1 MTDQE
6 KITVAAAVIRVDGKY
21 LITKR
26 TQGTHLAGYWEFPGG
41 KVEKGETTVDALT
54 REILE
59 EVGLEIRVNRLLHES
74 FPEYPERSVHMNF
87 YDCDILSGDATALEC
102 TEIAWIK
109 PDEFKLY
116 EFPPADEGIIEMLS
130 ESDS

>member
-6 KITVAAAVIRVDGKY
+6 NITVAAAVIRVDGKY

-26 TQGTHLAGYWEFPGG
+26 MEGTHLAGYWEFPGG
-41 KVEKGETTVDALT
+41 KVEKDETTKDALT

-59 EVGLEIRVNRLLHES
+59 EVGLEIRINRLLHES
-74 FPEYPERSVHMNF
+74 FPEYPERLVHMNF
-87 YDCDILSGDATALEC
+87 YDCDILSGEASAIEC
-102 TEIAWIK
+102 ADIAWIK

-130 ESDS
+130 ESDR

>member
-6 KITVAAAVIRVDGKY
+6 NITVAAAVIRVDGKY

-26 TQGTHLAGYWEFPGG
+26 KEGTHLAGYWEFPGG
-41 KVEKGETTVDALT
+41 KVERGETTKEALT

-59 EVGLEIRVNRLLHES
+59 EVGLEIQVNRLLRES
-74 FPEYPERSVHMNF
+74 FPEYPEIIVHMNF
-87 YDCDILSGDATALEC
+87 FACDILSGEATAIEC
-102 TEIAWIK
+102 AEIAWIK

-116 EFPPADEGIIEMLS
+116 EFPPADEGLIEMLS
-130 ESDS
+130 ESGN

>member
-1 MTDQE
+1 MTYQE
-6 KITVAAAVIRVDGKY
+6 NITVAAAVISVDGKY

-26 TQGTHLAGYWEFPGG
+26 KEGKHLAGYWEFPGG
-41 KVEKGETTVDALT
+41 KVEKGETTLDALT

-74 FPEYPERSVHMNF
+74 FPEYPERLVHMNF
-87 YDCDILSGDATALEC
+87 YDCDILSGEATAIEC
-102 TEIAWIK
+102 AEIAWIK

-130 ESDS
+130 ESDR

>member
-1 MTDQE
+1 MTGQE
-6 KITVAAAVIRVDGKY
+6 NITVAAAVIRVDGKY

-26 TQGTHLAGYWEFPGG
+26 MQGTHLAGYWEFPGG

-54 REILE
+54 REISE

-87 YDCDILSGDATALEC
+87 YDCDILSGKATAVEC
-102 TEIAWIK
+102 AEIAWIR
-109 PDEFKLY
+109 PDEFILY

-130 ESDS
+130 ESDR